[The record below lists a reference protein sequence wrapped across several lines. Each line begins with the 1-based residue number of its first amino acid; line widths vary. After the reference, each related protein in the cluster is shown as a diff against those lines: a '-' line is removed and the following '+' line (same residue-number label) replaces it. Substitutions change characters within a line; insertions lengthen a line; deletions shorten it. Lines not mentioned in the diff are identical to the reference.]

1 MNISIA
7 AIALGIIFSLA
18 SPQMAQAIGGL
29 EDFVAKPDI
38 KSYGSVS
45 ASPKGLTPDQVKRIY
60 RLIERVPPVSASS
73 AASAFS
79 TTASSTTKKTLAI
92 ITAYDNPTIEQDLAV
107 FNGQF
112 SLPACTKVNGCFE
125 KHLMDPKIKAN
136 TTWALESALDVEWA
150 HAIAPKAKILLV
162 VAKSAKGKDL
172 LEAIDYARGRKDVS
186 AISMSWGGKEFPDQI
201 HLEDHF
207 TSKYGATFFAS
218 SGDSGTGVSWPA
230 ASPNVVSVGGTTLN
244 LKKDGSMLSEKAWSG
259 SGGGVSK
266 YSIQPNFQADYVIS
280 KANGKRAVPD
290 VAFAADPKTGFSV
303 FSTSA
308 GAKKSGWHVLG
319 GTSAGAP
326 AWAAI
331 KMIGSNVSHESFY
344 KAKASEKNADFFRDI
359 VSGKNGDCTFYCSA
373 RKHYDFVTGLGT
385 PLSTHF

>member
-1 MNISIA
+1 MNIPIA
-7 AIALGIIFSLA
+7 VAIFGLIFSLV
-18 SPQMAQAIGGL
+18 SPFQAAHAMAGL
-29 EDFVAKPDI
+29 EAFVAKPNI
-38 KSYGSVS
+38 KTHGSVS
-45 ASPKGLTPDQVKRIY
+45 ANPKGLTPEQVKRIY
-60 RLIERVPPVSASS
+60 RLIERVPPVTASS
-73 AASAFS
+73 TVA
-79 TTASSTTKKTLAI
+79 STTKKTLAI
-92 ITAYDNPTIEQDLAV
+92 ITAYDNPTIEEDLAV

-112 SLPACTKVNGCFE
+112 SLSACTKANGCFE
-125 KHLMDPKIKAN
+125 KHLMDRKIKPN

-150 HAIAPKAKILLV
+150 HAIAPKVKILLV
-162 VAKSAKGKDL
+162 VAKSPKGKDL
-172 LEAIDYARGRKDVS
+172 LEAVDYARNRKDVS

-201 HLEDHF
+201 HLEEHF
-207 TSKYGATFFAS
+207 VSKHGATFFAS

-244 LKKDGSMLSEKAWSG
+244 LKKDGALLSEKAWSG

-266 YSIQPNFQADYVIS
+266 YSIQPAFQTDYVIP

-308 GAKKSGWHVLG
+308 GPKKSGWHVVG

-326 AWAAI
+326 VWAAI
-331 KMIGSNVSHESFY
+331 KMIGSNVSLEAFY
-344 KAKASEKNADFFRDI
+344 KAKASEKNAEFFRDI

-385 PLSTHF
+385 PLATHF

>member
-1 MNISIA
+1 MNIPIA
-7 AIALGIIFSLA
+7 VAIFGLIFSLV
-18 SPQMAQAIGGL
+18 SPFQTAHAMAGL
-29 EDFVAKPDI
+29 EAFVAKPDI

-45 ASPKGLTPDQVKRIY
+45 ANPKGLTPEQVKRIY
-60 RLIERVPPVSASS
+60 RLIERVPPITASS
-73 AASAFS
+73 TVA
-79 TTASSTTKKTLAI
+79 STTKKTLAI
-92 ITAYDNPTIEQDLAV
+92 ITAYDNPTIEEDLAV

-112 SLPACTKVNGCFE
+112 SLPACTKANGCFE
-125 KHLMDPKIKAN
+125 KHLMDPKIKSN

-162 VAKSAKGKDL
+162 VAKSPKGKDL
-172 LEAIDYARGRKDVS
+172 IEAVDYVRNRKDVS

-201 HLEDHF
+201 HLEEHF
-207 TSKYGATFFAS
+207 VSKHGATFFAS

-244 LKKDGSMLSEKAWSG
+244 LKKDGALLSEKAWSG

-266 YSIQPNFQADYVIS
+266 YSIQPAFQTDYVIP

-308 GAKKSGWHVLG
+308 GPKKSGWHVVG

-326 AWAAI
+326 VWAAI
-331 KMIGSNVSHESFY
+331 KMIGSNVSLEAFY
-344 KAKASEKNADFFRDI
+344 KAKASEKNAEFFRDI

-385 PLSTHF
+385 PLATHF